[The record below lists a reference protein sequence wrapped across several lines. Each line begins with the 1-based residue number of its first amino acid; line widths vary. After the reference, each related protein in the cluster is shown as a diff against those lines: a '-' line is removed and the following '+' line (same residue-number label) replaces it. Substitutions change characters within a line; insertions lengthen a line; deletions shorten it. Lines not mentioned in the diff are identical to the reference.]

1 MQVNGGEFTGSW
13 PAIWMLGVGS
23 WPSHGELDMVEM
35 VNGDP
40 RIVMTTHSS
49 GHHGGNGQHPMGG
62 GSME

>member
-1 MQVNGGEFTGSW
+1 MNGGEFTGSW

-35 VNGDP
+35 VNSNP

-49 GHHGGNGQHPMGG
+49 GHNGGNGQHPMGG